1 MNMSHPMSDRS
12 VFRALAVRRVV
23 AAAALTAAAAIAV
36 APSASAQQPPAP
48 KTQPKTQ
55 PKGPPAP
62 PGQPQPPQGEQP
74 PLTYT
79 PWTKVCQKGGED
91 PKAGQ
96 ICFIGRDGRVESGMP
111 VVAAVLIVP
120 EGQPKKVMRV
130 TLPLG
135 MAIQPGTRAIVDDG
149 QPMTAPY
156 VLCFTNGCMAD
167 YEASEELIGKL
178 KKGKNL
184 HVQGI
189 NGSGQPVS
197 LPLPLADFAKAY
209 DGPPTDPKTLAPAPK
224 Q

>member
-1 MNMSHPMSDRS
+1 MNMSHSMNDRS
-12 VFRALAVRRVV
+12 AFRAVAVRRAV
-23 AAAALTAAAAIAV
+23 ATAALIAGAAIAV
-36 APSASAQQPPAP
+36 APFASAQQPPAP

-79 PWTKVCQKGGED
+79 PWTKVCQKGQE
-91 PKAGQ
+91 GQ
-96 ICFIGRDGRVESGMP
+96 VCFIGKDGRVESGMA

-178 KKGKNL
+178 KKGKSL

-209 DGPPTDPKTLAPAPK
+209 DGPPTDPKTITPPPK

>member
-1 MNMSHPMSDRS
+1 MSDRS

-120 EGQPKKVMRV
+120 EGQPKKVLRV

-167 YEASEELIGKL
+167 YEASEELIGKM
-178 KKGKNL
+178 KKGKSL

-209 DGPPTDPKTLAPAPK
+209 DGPPTDPKTLTPAPK

>member
-1 MNMSHPMSDRS
+1 M
-12 VFRALAVRRVV
+12 ALI
-23 AAAALTAAAAIAV
+23 AAAAIAFASFFAGAAAARAEDAAQDAAEGTSRSSSGTAA
-36 APSASAQQPPAP
+36 APAEPQQP
-48 KTQPKTQ
+48 Q
-55 PKGPPAP
+55 
-62 PGQPQPPQGEQP
+62 
-74 PLTYT
+74 LTYT
-79 PWTKVCQKGGED
+79 PWTKVCQKGPD

-96 ICFIGRDGRVESGMP
+96 VCFIGKDGRVESGMP

-120 EGQPKKVMRV
+120 EGQPKKVLRV

-135 MAIQPGTRAIVDDG
+135 MAIQPGTRAIVDEG

-156 VLCFTNGCMAD
+156 VLCFNNGCMAD
-167 YEASEELIGKL
+167 YEASEELIGKM

-189 NGSGQPVS
+189 NGSGQPIS

-209 DGPPTDPKTLAPAPK
+209 DGPPTDPKTIAPPPK

>member
-1 MNMSHPMSDRS
+1 MNDRS
-12 VFRALAVRRVV
+12 VFPALTLRRVV
-23 AAAALTAAAAIAV
+23 ATMALITAAAIAV

-62 PGQPQPPQGEQP
+62 TGQPQPPQGEQP
-74 PLTYT
+74 QITYT
-79 PWTKVCQKGGED
+79 PWTKVCQKGQE
-91 PKAGQ
+91 PNAGQ
-96 ICFIGRDGRVESGMP
+96 VCFIGKDGRVETGMP
-111 VVAAVLIVP
+111 VVAAVLILP
-120 EGQPKKVMRV
+120 EGQPKKVLRV

-209 DGPPTDPKTLAPAPK
+209 DGPPTDPKTMAPPPK

>member
-1 MNMSHPMSDRS
+1 MNDRC
-12 VFRALAVRRVV
+12 VFPALPVRRAV
-23 AAAALTAAAAIAV
+23 ATVALIAATAIAF
-36 APSASAQQPPAP
+36 ASSSLAQQPPAP
-48 KTQPKTQ
+48 KTQPKTP
-55 PKGPPAP
+55 PKGTPAP
-62 PGQPQPPQGEQP
+62 APAPAPAEPQQPQI
-74 PLTYT
+74 TYT
-79 PWTKVCQKGGED
+79 PWTKVCQKGPD

-96 ICFIGRDGRVESGMP
+96 ICFIGKDGRVESGMP
-111 VVAAVLIVP
+111 VVAAVLIMP
-120 EGQPKKVMRV
+120 EGQPKKVLRV

-135 MAIQPGTRAIVDDG
+135 MAIQPGTRAIVDEG

-156 VLCFTNGCMAD
+156 VLCFNNGCMAD

-189 NGSGQPVS
+189 NGSGQPMS

-209 DGPPTDPKTLAPAPK
+209 DGPPTDPKTITPPPK

>member
-1 MNMSHPMSDRS
+1 MNMSHSMNDRCAFPS
-12 VFRALAVRRVV
+12 PAVRRAV
-23 AAAALTAAAAIAV
+23 ATAALIAAAAIAV

-48 KTQPKTQ
+48 KTQPKTP
-55 PKGPPAP
+55 PKGAPAP
-62 PGQPQPPQGEQP
+62 APAPAEPQQPQI
-74 PLTYT
+74 TYT
-79 PWTKVCQKGGED
+79 PWTKVCQKGQD

-96 ICFIGRDGRVESGMP
+96 TCFIGKDGRVESGMP

-120 EGQPKKVMRV
+120 EGQPKKVLRV

-135 MAIQPGTRAIVDDG
+135 MAIQPGTRAIVDEG

-167 YEASEELIGKL
+167 YEASEELIGKM
-178 KKGKNL
+178 KKGKSL

-209 DGPPTDPKTLAPAPK
+209 DGPPTDPKTMTPPPK